1 MDILLLFILLFPT
14 ITTAF
19 SYFVG
24 KKNEFLRNIINIL
37 STLIN
42 LIVVIYL
49 FKYIKTESITYQ
61 LSYVMGT
68 GLYLKLD
75 AFRYIFVLL
84 TSFTWFIVNIYSSQ
98 YLFGYIHRNRYHFF
112 FMVTYISTLGIFISE
127 NILNLFT
134 FFEIM
139 SFSSY
144 PLIIHDEDDEAHEAG
159 VTYMAMAVAGGM
171 ILLMGIFILYSY
183 TQVLNISQLSYVLPG
198 LGYIKYVIS
207 GLLIIGFGIKAGLVP
222 LHMWLPKAH
231 PAAPTPASA
240 ILSGILVKTGIFG
253 VLITV
258 IFLMNYDMY
267 LSYLMVV
274 FGFTNIFTGGILA
287 LYPVNI
293 KRTLAYSTMSQIG
306 YLFLGIG
313 LIGLLKDHGY
323 LAVYGTMFHI
333 FNHAVFKVMLFMG
346 VGIIYM
352 ITHELD
358 INKLYGFGR
367 FKPIL
372 KITFFIG
379 FCAIIGMPGFNG
391 YLSKT
396 LIHHGLSEFLHEFS
410 NFTRISIEILF
421 TVGSSITTAYLLK
434 LYISLFVEDNSKYY
448 ASYRRYINKRAL
460 FPMVISSFI
469 IIYVGL
475 TPNVFE
481 KYFFNIY
488 SIFNIDPNTI
498 HSIQFYSLGNMSSSF
513 ITIGLG
519 VFIYLKYVLPK
530 LRKENKKSGHLDF
543 FNKSENWISLENNVY
558 IPVLRFLFLASTFI
572 LRIFDNL
579 LIKTAAYISY
589 SLKYAANIE
598 FQSYTSPIEKLETI
612 TYSIYA
618 SIKNRKKNKSKEN
631 RNFQDLQNELKES
644 VHKSKNKTT
653 SKLENL
659 EKRIKDYEFTSKE
672 NIKSNIKDK
681 FDSKKNLHVKD
692 KTVKKIRDSEKYT
705 TIKKDFD
712 EAKYKMNSI
721 TYSIYIV
728 GIVIVVVLLALI
740 VFSS

>member
-14 ITTAF
+14 ITTTA

-24 KKNEFLRNIINIL
+24 KKNEFLRNLINIL

-61 LSYVMGT
+61 ISYVMGT

-75 AFRYIFVLL
+75 AFRYVFVLL
-84 TSFTWFIVNIYSSQ
+84 TSFIWFIVNIYSSQ

-183 TQVLNISQLSYVLPG
+183 TQILNITQLSYVLPD

-253 VLITV
+253 ILITV

-293 KRTLAYSTMSQIG
+293 KKTLAYSTMSQIG

-333 FNHAVFKVMLFMG
+333 FNHGVFKVMLFMG

-396 LIHHGLSEFLHEFS
+396 LIHHSLSEFLHGFS
-410 NFTRISIEILF
+410 NYIRISIEILF

-488 SIFNIDPNTI
+488 SIFNIDPTSI

-519 VFIYLKYVLPK
+519 IFIYLKYILPK
-530 LRKENKKSGHLDF
+530 LRKENKNSGHLDY
-543 FNKSENWISLENNVY
+543 FNKSENWISLEKNLY
-558 IPVLRFLFLASTFI
+558 IPVLRFLFLTSTYI
-572 LRIFDNL
+572 LRIIDNL
-579 LIKTAAYISY
+579 LIKTAAYI
-589 SLKYAANIE
+589 
-598 FQSYTSPIEKLETI
+598 
-612 TYSIYA
+612 
-618 SIKNRKKNKSKEN
+618 
-631 RNFQDLQNELKES
+631 
-644 VHKSKNKTT
+644 
-653 SKLENL
+653 
-659 EKRIKDYEFTSKE
+659 
-672 NIKSNIKDK
+672 
-681 FDSKKNLHVKD
+681 
-692 KTVKKIRDSEKYT
+692 
-705 TIKKDFD
+705 
-712 EAKYKMNSI
+712 
-721 TYSIYIV
+721 
-728 GIVIVVVLLALI
+728 
-740 VFSS
+740 